1 MGKSPRYVSLKRK
14 TIVYGLIST
23 LMWVITGLVFIVLCL
38 AKFKQKDAS
47 GTPILSNELKSIVAS
62 IGVTA
67 LIGLAVAI
75 IIKDK
80 IRTAIYMAS
89 LILATIVY
97 KEVGM
102 YIVLGIWFVDE
113 YVIHALYKKNKRKLE
128 IRKEIDLE

>member
-1 MGKSPRYVSLKRK
+1 MGKSPRYISLRRK
-14 TIVYGLIST
+14 KIAYGIIST
-23 LMWVITGLVFIVLCL
+23 LMWIITGLTFIILSL
-38 AKFKQKDAS
+38 AKIKQKDTS
-47 GTPILSNELKSIVAS
+47 GIPIISPELKSLVTS

-67 LIGLAVAI
+67 LIGIILAI

-80 IRTAIYMAS
+80 IRTAVYMLS

-102 YIVLGIWFVDE
+102 YIVLGIWFIDE
-113 YVIHALYKKNKRKLE
+113 YIIHALYKKYSRKLE

>member
-1 MGKSPRYVSLKRK
+1 MSKSPRYISLRRK
-14 TIVYGLIST
+14 KIVYGIIST
-23 LMWVITGLVFIVLCL
+23 MMWIITGLVFIILSL
-38 AKFKQKDAS
+38 AKIKQKDAN
-47 GTPILSNELKSIVAS
+47 GVPILSDEMKHIVTS

-67 LIGLAVAI
+67 LIGIIVAI

-80 IRTAIYMAS
+80 IRTAIYMVS

-113 YVIHALYKKNKRKLE
+113 YVIHALYKKYSKKLE